1 MYESSVK
8 GHAVIR
14 IGQRGSVSNTS
25 SSHLD
30 IAGNSSMSNS
40 STSNSSKPP
49 RGRQP
54 SGGSRLERIAR
65 RVVMA
70 LTVPVLL
77 GAAASSQ
84 ADAVIASWNLKHAG

>member
-1 MYESSVK
+1 VYESSVK

-14 IGQRGSVSNTS
+14 TGQRGSVSNTS

-30 IAGNSSMSNS
+30 FAGNSSTS
-40 STSNSSKPP
+40 STSNNSKPP

>member
-1 MYESSVK
+1 M
-8 GHAVIR
+8 IR

-30 IAGNSSMSNS
+30 IAGNSS
-40 STSNSSKPP
+40 TSSSKPP

-77 GAAASSQ
+77 GAAASTQ

>member
-30 IAGNSSMSNS
+30 IAGNSS
-40 STSNSSKPP
+40 KPP

-70 LTVPVLL
+70 LTMPVLL